1 MISHIKSHSRAR
13 VRVPQSSVNVNFQP
27 IFSAIARKTGQNRP
41 IINIIQ
47 IMRKTLRRDAALLI
61 FSPPLICIR
70 ALAFATTPS
79 HIEA

>member
-1 MISHIKSHSRAR
+1 MISHTKSQSRAR
-13 VRVPQSSVNVNFQP
+13 ARMPQSSKKVNFQL

-61 FSPPLICIR
+61 FDPPLICIR